1 MEENTAGHL
10 PHVMFTS
17 KRWIDFKNH
26 CEINNEEDSDGT
38 VSVTFGGG
46 WILNEDLQST
56 TLQVKRE
63 RLESTSKLDD
73 VSERTP
79 PTKDGD
85 G

>member
-17 KRWIDFKNH
+17 KRQTDFKNH
-26 CEINNEEDSDGT
+26 CEISNEDDSDGT
-38 VSVTFGGG
+38 VSVTFGCG
-46 WILNEDLQST
+46 WSLNEALQST

-73 VSERTP
+73 VSKLTP
-79 PTKDGD
+79 QTKDGD
-85 G
+85 E